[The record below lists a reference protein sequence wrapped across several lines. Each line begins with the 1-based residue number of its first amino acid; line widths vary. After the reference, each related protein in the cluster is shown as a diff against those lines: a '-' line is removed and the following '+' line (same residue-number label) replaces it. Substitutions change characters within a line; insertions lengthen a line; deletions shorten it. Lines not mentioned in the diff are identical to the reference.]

1 MVEQN
6 KMEQVTE
13 STKSKQ
19 KIPLPAE
26 LIVLYIEQPKPKRK
40 RRDDDDDDS
49 SLADKDDNSGDAGSA
64 GTGGIVT
71 DSYGNLRPADGS
83 SHSDKLKD
91 VHHTSSSHADE
102 LKEAHRASSSHS
114 DKLKEA
120 HRASSSHSVELKD
133 ARHASSSRSDELQD
147 ARHSNTSYEHKDSQK
162 VTLQNPKAARIP
174 IAEKPGAE
182 VQDVGIRNS
191 NGGRESSSND
201 VGASA
206 PKSGSSS
213 TSNSTDELNKEKK
226 EIKQNQTKGTGNGS
240 SIVQKV
246 DSSVAGLNTSGW
258 SKQNNNHATAQA
270 SNGNSANNAQKPANN
285 NTQSIKQATQ
295 SADQAKNQAKQ
306 GLSNNPQQWGYSMQG
321 KSNGSGW
328 SDAGAGRPSSSAQ
341 SVPTNTSRK
350 GAERAERAEQQ
361 QQNKNVKPQKSH
373 ADMVRMD
380 SNYSTGTPHEAGMNS
395 AGRSE
400 TAQKIPH
407 QNSSRNGAEK
417 AESLDTVKP
426 KTRAK
431 ILADTFT
438 APLRR
443 QEGIMLTNGS
453 PSENYTMLEGILGF
467 EIKQESKKEITPQDY
482 IYSNQ
487 RTDIDAPTKLF
498 CVYTTEWNSYK
509 NTYLV
514 DTGKVLTKEQAVLAR
529 ENALKD
535 GAIDEYGTVLNY
547 TNLAKSFN
555 KTFGTNYGYEYTE
568 AYVQKIPDD
577 MIPTIQQDTAKKV
590 VTLKFPHIRYK
601 NSEYAHTTNYLGGQ
615 QVFDVWS
622 GQQMDISTKGKVD
635 KTTEG
640 WDERYG
646 EEGSYRIGYHTWYI
660 YQ

>member
-1 MVEQN
+1 MLYRAVSDSPLQLTKPVVEQN

-83 SHSDKLKD
+83 SH
-91 VHHTSSSHADE
+91 VDE

-162 VTLQNPKAARIP
+162 VTLQNPKAARMP
-174 IAEKPGAE
+174 IAEKRGAE

-417 AESLDTVKP
+417 AEELDTVKP

-431 ILADTFT
+431 ILADKFT
-438 APLRR
+438 DPLRR

-453 PSENYTMLEGILGF
+453 ASEKYTMLEGILGF
-467 EIKQESKKEITPQDY
+467 EIVTERVKPTSPVNGNAIRVSCSYADHRSRKPPIGGVDLINGNSKDTSYGTP
-482 IYSNQ
+482 
-487 RTDIDAPTKLF
+487 
-498 CVYTTEWNSYK
+498 
-509 NTYLV
+509 LV
-514 DTGKVLTKEQAVLAR
+514 SMADGTIQYFDDGDTNKGYGFYAIISFE
-529 ENALKD
+529 KD
-535 GAIDEYGTVLNY
+535 GDQYQMY
-547 TNLAKSFN
+547 
-555 KTFGTNYGYEYTE
+555 
-568 AYVQKIPDD
+568 
-577 MIPTIQQDTAKKV
+577 
-590 VTLKFPHIRYK
+590 
-601 NSEYAHTTNYLGGQ
+601 YAHMIRPENSKDLVAAGPQPIKAGDPIGQMGNTGNCHSSAGGAHPCQ
-615 QVFDVWS
+615 YITEQERKDKW
-622 GQQMDISTKGKVD
+622 GTHLHWEIRKKNKKG
-635 KTTEG
+635 E
-640 WDERYG
+640 WESNINPM
-646 EEGSYRIGYHTWYI
+646 EFIF
-660 YQ
+660 